1 MIQREGPGWRLAF
14 DHSRQRFPYLIGGT
28 SWAVELTELEAKG
41 LYDLLGELDKQY
53 LLIRDQLLDEESI
66 TLELDQQPWWGCLDG
81 TSDHWGLQVVLQGNG
96 LEGRGL
102 EGAWPAPAAEAFWA
116 ALRTVWD

>member
-1 MIQREGPGWRLAF
+1 MSSLASELYLKPFNNASGTKPPGT
-14 DHSRQRFPYLIGGT
+14 P
-28 SWAVELTELEAKG
+28 
-41 LYDLLGELDKQY
+41 DLLGELDKQY